1 MIDGATMRS
10 VPAGLGR
17 RPRVL
22 DVACGTGILLKQL
35 LEQVP
40 DVEAYGVDA
49 SADMLAQ
56 ARAVLKGQPNVQRSP
71 LGHNSGS
78 EDA

>member
-1 MIDGATMRS
+1 MIDGAALRS
-10 VPAGLGR
+10 VPARLGR

-35 LEQVP
+35 LEQAP
-40 DVEAYGVDA
+40 DVDA

-56 ARAVLKGQPNVQRSP
+56 ARDVLKGQPNVQRSP
-71 LGHNSGS
+71 LDHNSGS
-78 EDA
+78 EDV